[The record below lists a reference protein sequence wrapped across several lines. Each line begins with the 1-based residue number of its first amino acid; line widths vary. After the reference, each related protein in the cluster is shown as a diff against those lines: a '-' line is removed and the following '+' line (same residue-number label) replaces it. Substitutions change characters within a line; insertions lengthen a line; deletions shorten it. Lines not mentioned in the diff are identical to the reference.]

1 MQNGFVETLL
11 GAAVVA
17 VAAFFFYYGW
27 SSTGAGAVSGYEV
40 VARFDKIDG
49 VSVGTDV
56 RMSGIKIG
64 SVTSQELDQKTYR
77 ALVKM
82 NIKQGVALPDD
93 SSVKVSTEGL
103 LGGTYLS
110 VSPGGSEDMMKPGT
124 EFATT
129 QGSVDLLSLA
139 VQTMLGGSDEKK
151 EEAPA
156 PAPGAAPSTP

>member
-1 MQNGFVETLL
+1 MQNSFVETLL

-27 SSTGAGAVSGYEV
+27 NTTGAGAVSGYEV
-40 VARFDKIDG
+40 QAHFDRIDG
-49 VSVGTDV
+49 IAVGTDV

-82 NIKQGVALPDD
+82 NIKQGIALPDD
-93 SSVKVSTEGL
+93 SSIKVATEGL
-103 LGGTYLS
+103 LGGAYLS
-110 VSPGGSEDMMKPGT
+110 ISPGGSDDMMKAGS

-129 QGSVDLLSLA
+129 QGSIDFIGLIGQA
-139 VQTMLGGSDEKK
+139 MFGGSDKK
-151 EEAPA
+151 EPEPSATAPA
-156 PAPGAAPSTP
+156 PATP